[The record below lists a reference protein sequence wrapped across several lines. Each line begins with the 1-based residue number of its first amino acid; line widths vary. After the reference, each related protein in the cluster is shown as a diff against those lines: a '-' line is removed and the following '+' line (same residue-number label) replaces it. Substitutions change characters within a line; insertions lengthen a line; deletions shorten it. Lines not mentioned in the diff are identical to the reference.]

1 MTPSEPSS
9 KIRVLHFVIGAF
21 RGGSAEVAIQL
32 VKAAQASAHIEP
44 LLVLRG
50 KRKDPRMLAEL
61 EAANVPLQMILR
73 RSRIA
78 TIWALVRICR
88 KFRPDI
94 LVAHGFSEHLWG
106 RYAGLIARVPHL
118 IHVEHNTR
126 EPYTF
131 WQRMQTRWLA
141 KRSARIIGV
150 SEAVRQV
157 MLDMGMPEEHTIAIP
172 NGIDLVP
179 FANAGSHPLTA
190 REPGIIMAARLCRQK
205 DHATLLRAVALL
217 RERGLTP
224 PVWLAGS
231 GRASKQKPLERLAD
245 ELGLNGQ
252 VHFLGLRLDVPELM
266 LNQRICVL
274 ISHWEALGLALIE
287 GMAAGCAVIAS
298 NVSGMCE
305 VITDGV
311 DGLLV
316 PPTDPRALANALE
329 RLLRDDAL
337 ATRLGAGAR
346 QTAQREYGRERMN
359 ARYEAVFQQLAGSAT

>member
-1 MTPSEPSS
+1 MIPSESS
-9 KIRVLHFVIGAF
+9 GKIRVLHFVVGAF

-32 VKAAQASAHIEP
+32 VKSAQTSTHVEP
-44 LLVLRG
+44 LLVLRQ
-50 KRKDPRMLAEL
+50 RRNDPRMAAEL
-61 EAANVPLQMILR
+61 ETADIPWRTIQH
-73 RSRIA
+73 RSRIM
-78 TIWALVRICR
+78 TIWKLVQICR
-88 KFRPDI
+88 QFRPDI
-94 LVAHGFSEHLWG
+94 LIAHGFSEHLWG

-150 SEAVRQV
+150 SDAVRQV
-157 MLDMGMPEEHTIAIP
+157 MVEMGMPEERTIAIP
-172 NGIDLVP
+172 NGIDLAA
-179 FANAGSHPLTA
+179 FANAPSHPLTA

-217 RERGLTP
+217 RERGLAP

-231 GRASKQKPLERLAD
+231 GRASKQKPLEHLAD

-266 LNQRICVL
+266 MNQRICVL

-298 NVSGMCE
+298 NVPGMCE
-305 VITDGV
+305 VIADGV

-316 PPTDPRALANALE
+316 PPADPRALADALE

-337 ATRLGAGAR
+337 ASRLGAAAR
-346 QTAQREYGRERMN
+346 ETALREYGRERMN
-359 ARYEAVFQQLAGSAT
+359 ARYEAVFRELAEPEN

>member
-1 MTPSEPSS
+1 MTPTDAPR
-9 KIRVLHFVIGAF
+9 KIRVLHFVVGVF

-32 VKAAQASAHIEP
+32 VKSAQTSAHIEP
-44 LLVLRG
+44 LLVLRQ
-50 KRKDPRMLAEL
+50 RRYDPRMGAEL
-61 EAANVPLQMILR
+61 EAAHLPFRAIRR
-73 RSRIA
+73 RSRLA
-78 TIWALVRICR
+78 TIWALVHICR
-88 KFRPDI
+88 EFQPDI

-106 RYAGLIARVPHL
+106 RYAGLLAGVPHL
-118 IHVEHNTR
+118 IHVEHNPR
-126 EPYTF
+126 EPYSL
-131 WQRMQTRWLA
+131 WQRIQTRWLA

-157 MLDMGMPEEHTIAIP
+157 MVEMGMPEERTIAIP
-172 NGIDLVP
+172 NGIDLAA
-179 FANAGSHPLTA
+179 FANANAHPLTA
-190 REPGIIMAARLCRQK
+190 REPGIIMAARLCRAK
-205 DHATLLRAVALL
+205 DHATLIRALALL

-231 GRASKQKPLERLAD
+231 GRESRQKPLQHLTD
-245 ELGLNGQ
+245 ELGLNAQ

-298 NVSGMCE
+298 NVPGMCE

-316 PPTDPRALANALE
+316 PPADPQALADALE

-337 ATRLGAGAR
+337 ATRLGTAAR
-346 QTAQREYGRERMN
+346 ETALREYGREVMN
-359 ARYEAVFQQLAGSAT
+359 ARYEALFRQLAGTEN

>member
-1 MTPSEPSS
+1 MTPSEPSD

-21 RGGSAEVAIQL
+21 RGGSAEIAIQL
-32 VKAAQASAHIEP
+32 VKAAQASAYVEP

-50 KRKDPRMLAEL
+50 KRKDPRMSAEL
-61 EAANVPLQMILR
+61 EAANVPVQMILR

-94 LVAHGFSEHLWG
+94 LIAHGFSEHLWG

-141 KRSARIIGV
+141 RRSARIIGV
-150 SEAVRQV
+150 SEATRQV
-157 MLDMGMPEEHTIAIP
+157 LLEMGMPPERTIAIA
-172 NGIDLVP
+172 NGIDLSA
-179 FANAGSHPLTA
+179 FANAPSHPLTA

-231 GRASKQKPLERLAD
+231 GRASKQKPLQRLTE
-245 ELGLNGQ
+245 ELGLGGQ

-266 LNQRICVL
+266 MKQRICVL
-274 ISHWEALGLALIE
+274 ISHWEAFGLALVE
-287 GMAAGCAVIAS
+287 GMAAGCAVIGS
-298 NVSGMCE
+298 NVVGMRE
-305 VITDGV
+305 VITHEV

-316 PPTDPRALANALE
+316 EPGNPAALADALE

-337 ATRLGAGAR
+337 AARLSTAAR
-346 QTAQREYGRERMN
+346 ETALREYGRELMHS
-359 ARYEAVFQQLAGSAT
+359 RYETVFRELAGAAN

>member
-1 MTPSEPSS
+1 MTLPDSPR

-32 VKAAQASAHIEP
+32 VKSAQTSTHVEP
-44 LLVLRG
+44 LLVLRQ
-50 KRKDPRMLAEL
+50 RRNDPRMAAEL
-61 EAANVPLQMILR
+61 EAATIPFQTIQR
-73 RSRIA
+73 RSRVA

-88 KFRPDI
+88 AFRPDI

-106 RYAGLIARVPHL
+106 RYAGLIARIPHL

-141 KRSARIIGV
+141 RRSARIIGV
-150 SEAVRQV
+150 SDAVRQV
-157 MLDMGMPEEHTIAIP
+157 MLEMGMPQDRTIAIP
-172 NGIDLVP
+172 NGIDLAP
-179 FANAGSHPLTA
+179 FAEAKSHPLTA

-252 VHFLGLRLDVPELM
+252 VHFLGLRTDVPDLM

-298 NVSGMCE
+298 NVPGMSE
-305 VITDGV
+305 VITDNV

-316 PPTDPRALANALE
+316 PPADPPALADALE
-329 RLLRDDAL
+329 RLLRDDTL
-337 ATRLGAGAR
+337 ATRLATAAR
-346 QTAQREYGRERMN
+346 ETARREYGRELMN
-359 ARYEAVFQQLAGSAT
+359 SRYEAVFRQLAGQTH

>member
-1 MTPSEPSS
+1 MTPTDAPR
-9 KIRVLHFVIGAF
+9 KIRVLHFVVGVF

-32 VKAAQASAHIEP
+32 VKSAQTSAHIEP
-44 LLVLRG
+44 LLVLRQ
-50 KRKDPRMLAEL
+50 RRHDPRMGAEL
-61 EAANVPLQMILR
+61 EAAQLPFRAIRR
-73 RSRIA
+73 RSRLA
-78 TIWALVRICR
+78 TIRELVKICR
-88 KFRPDI
+88 EFQPDI

-106 RYAGLIARVPHL
+106 RYAGLLAGVPHL

-126 EPYTF
+126 EPYSL
-131 WQRMQTRWLA
+131 WQRIQTR
-141 KRSARIIGV
+141 IGV

-157 MLDMGMPEEHTIAIP
+157 LVEMGMPEARTIAIP
-172 NGIDLVP
+172 NGIDLAA
-179 FANAGSHPLTA
+179 FTNANAHPLTA

-205 DHATLLRAVALL
+205 DHPTLLRAIALL

-224 PVWLAGS
+224 SLWLAGS
-231 GRASKQKPLERLAD
+231 GRESRQKPLQHLTD

-298 NVSGMCE
+298 NVPGMCE

-316 PPTDPRALANALE
+316 PPADPAALADALE
-329 RLLRDDAL
+329 HLLRDDAL
-337 ATRLGAGAR
+337 ATRLGTAAR
-346 QTAQREYGRERMN
+346 ETALREYGREVMN
-359 ARYEAVFQQLAGSAT
+359 ARYETVFRELVGQVP